1 MIPVEDLTEV
11 QRQFLEEKYGLDL
24 EKRVSSARQI
34 YRYQMKF
41 YLIFPLLAIA
51 LYWEGTSDVMASS
64 FKPFGIISWCAFG
77 FFFMGGVGAW
87 RVCWKD
93 TRSDPLENTLSDSP
107 SSRNTWRSFM
117 KGHIGIKTPLY
128 LVSLWIVGPVMVIL
142 AAWATNR
149 PVLALAWLALAAIFN
164 SLRIWSNRKV
174 FHALESIERAG
185 QKNT

>member
-24 EKRVSSARQI
+24 EKRVSSAR
-34 YRYQMKF
+34 RNNRLGMKF
-41 YLIFPLLAIA
+41 YLIFALFAVA

-77 FFFMGGVGAW
+77 ILFFVKVAMWMSFWIG
-87 RVCWKD
+87 
-93 TRSDPLENTLSDSP
+93 TRSAPLVNTLSDSNP
-107 SSRNTWRSFM
+107 HRNTW
-117 KGHIGIKTPLY
+117 GTLLVLYIGIKTPLY
-128 LVSLWIVGPVMVIL
+128 VVLLWIVGPGMVIL